1 MRQKAV
7 SRGQGHKLGPD
18 EPRLMPELSMRKT
31 KYKNLRLHF
40 ESWEQLV
47 KYHRER
53 TMNVSLEQTFL
64 QIFAKAQAFDIKYLE
79 STIDKAE
86 QREKRL
92 INSKLEVLDVANEKL
107 KNQKL
112 LSLARSATAT
122 NQVEASNETN
132 LSSTPKEDDETKPMI
147 ASSVKTTQT
156 IGGSP

>member
-1 MRQKAV
+1 
-7 SRGQGHKLGPD
+7 
-18 EPRLMPELSMRKT
+18 
-31 KYKNLRLHF
+31 
-40 ESWEQLV
+40 
-47 KYHRER
+47 
-53 TMNVSLEQTFL
+53 MNVSLEQTFL